1 MDTRAT
7 TVRFPVDL
15 HDAITEALG
24 YGDSLNGWVLDACR
38 QRLALPPVAPT
49 APAKPAPAA
58 VPSPT
63 ALNRTTANPID
74 KRKAGR

>member
-7 TVRFPVDL
+7 TVRFPADL

-38 QRLALPPVAPT
+38 ERLDRPPAEPVA
-49 APAKPAPAA
+49 PAPAA
-58 VPSPT
+58 DPSPT
-63 ALNRTTANPID
+63 ALNRRTAHPIE
-74 KRKAGR
+74 KRPQRG